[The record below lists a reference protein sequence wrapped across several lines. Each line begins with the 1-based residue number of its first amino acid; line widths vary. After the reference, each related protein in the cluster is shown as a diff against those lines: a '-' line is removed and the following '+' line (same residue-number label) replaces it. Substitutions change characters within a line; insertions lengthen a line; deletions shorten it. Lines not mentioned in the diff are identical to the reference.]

1 MKNTKN
7 KGLEEI
13 IYVSWEE
20 SERGWGT
27 RPDGCSLHLDEQD
40 YRVFLKEYWDRQPDE
55 VPDEYSRPAGR
66 PVNAYASSGLY
77 QKISESKDGL
87 RFWKFQESDLVA
99 NKEWV
104 YSNERSG
111 WMNVER

>member
-1 MKNTKN
+1 MD
-7 KGLEEI
+7 LEEI
-13 IYVSWEE
+13 VYVSWEE

-40 YRVFLKEYWDRQPDE
+40 YKTFLKEYWDSMPEE

-66 PVNAYASSGLY
+66 PVKAYVYPGLY
-77 QKISESKDGL
+77 LKIEESKKGL
-87 RFWKFQESDLVA
+87 RFWQFQERELVA
-99 NKEWV
+99 KKELV

-111 WMNVER
+111 WVSGEK

>member
-7 KGLEEI
+7 NGLEEI

-27 RPDGCSLHLDEQD
+27 RPDGCSLHLNEQD

-66 PVNAYASSGLY
+66 PVNAYASQGLY
-77 QKISESKDGL
+77 QQIMESRNGL
-87 RFWKFQESDLVA
+87 RLSDSQIDELIAKKELV
-99 NKEWV
+99 
-104 YSNERSG
+104 YGTDRSG